1 MKTYVLKGN
10 GLEGL
15 TLGETG
21 RPASPGYGQVLV
33 RMRAASL
40 NFRDLLVLDGAY
52 GARKPDL
59 VPLSDG
65 AGEVEAVGDG
75 VSRVRPGDR
84 VALTFHLDWV
94 AGAFGPGL
102 NPVGR
107 GGGAADGVLAEYV
120 CVSQDEV
127 VRLPDHLSFEQGA
140 TLPCAA
146 LSAWTSLW
154 AAAPLLP
161 GDTVLVQGSGG
172 VSVFALQLA
181 KLAGARVIATSS
193 GPDKLARL
201 QALGAD
207 ELIDYRRMP
216 EWHTQVLE
224 LTDGVGVDVV
234 VEVGGAGTFE
244 KSVAATRVGGRISVV
259 GLLDGMPQLGPDF
272 FLRMQ
277 SIHPIR
283 VGSRE
288 HFENMNRAIVRHRLE
303 PVIDRVFGFGE
314 AAEAFRHFEGRR
326 HFGKV
331 VVRVD

>member
-1 MKTYVLKGN
+1 MKAYVFSGD
-10 GLEGL
+10 GLDRAAL
-15 TLGETG
+15 RDID
-21 RPASPGYGQVLV
+21 RPPSPGRGQVLV

-40 NFRDLLVLDGAY
+40 NFRDLLVLNGAY
-52 GARKPDL
+52 GERKPEL

-65 AGEVEAVGDG
+65 AGNVEAVGDG

-84 VALTFHLDWV
+84 VALTYHLDWF

-102 NPVGR
+102 NPIGR

-120 CVSQDEV
+120 SVSQDEV
-127 VRLPDHLSFEQGA
+127 VPLPEHLSFEQGA

-146 LSAWTSLW
+146 VSAWTALC
-154 AAAPLLP
+154 AYAPLTA

-193 GPDKLARL
+193 SSEKLARL
-201 QALGAD
+201 RALGAD
-207 ELIDYRRMP
+207 ELIDYRRTP
-216 EWHTQVLE
+216 DWHTQVLE
-224 LTDGVGVDVV
+224 MTGGVGVDLV

-259 GLLDGMPQLGPDF
+259 GLLEGMPRIGPEF

-283 VGSRE
+283 VGSRA
-288 HFENMNRAIVRHRLE
+288 HFEDMNRALGRHRVE

-314 AAEAFRHFEGRR
+314 AIEAFRYFEGRR

-331 VVRVD
+331 VIRVD